1 MKKLCIFFYAFLIS
15 LNLIIYNDFAIAET
29 IETIDRVVAVVNDE
43 PITQSEL
50 DSLIVPIYEQYRQAY
65 SGQEFMRK
73 MSEVRTNL
81 LSQLIEDRLVAQEAE
96 RLGVVVTDEEIQ
108 AQINEVKAKFPDE
121 TEFKNF
127 LEEQKISLSKLK
139 ERYKDQIAI
148 RKLHQYEIRQKII
161 VSPKEIEEYYDEN
174 LSNFTEKEKLKVKTI
189 MVRKKDPDETGA
201 DPAQREVIESIVAE
215 LKTGAD
221 FSALAKQYSD
231 ETHAQEGGELG
242 FVQRGELIDRFDE
255 VLFDVPVG
263 SLSPILETE
272 IGYHVFL
279 VEAKQE
285 KKVKPLAEIK
295 DEIETILFR
304 TKSKERFEQWINELK
319 ENAYI
324 SIK

>member
-1 MKKLCIFFYAFLIS
+1 MKKTGLFICALLLTFTLGTYNAFSAL
-15 LNLIIYNDFAIAET
+15 
-29 IETIDRVVAVVNDE
+29 ETIDRVVAVVNDE

-50 DSLIVPIYEQYRQAY
+50 DALIVPIYEQYRQAY

-73 MSEVRTNL
+73 MTEVRTNL

-108 AQINEVKAKFPDE
+108 AQINDVKSKFPSE

-127 LEEQKISLSKLK
+127 LDEQKISLSKLR

-161 VSPKEIEEYYDEN
+161 VSPKEIEEYYNSN
-174 LSNFTEKEKLKVKTI
+174 LKAFTEKEKLKVKTI
-189 MVRKKDPDETGA
+189 MVRKKESDQTDTDSVQRQLMET
-201 DPAQREVIESIVAE
+201 IVSE
-215 LKTGAD
+215 LKDGAD
-221 FSALAKQYSD
+221 FASLAKQYSD
-231 ETHAQEGGELG
+231 ETHAQDGGDLG
-242 FVQRGELIDRFDE
+242 FIERGELIATFDE
-255 VLFDVPVG
+255 VLFQLSVG

-272 IGYHVFL
+272 IGYHLFL

-285 KKVKPLAEIK
+285 KKVKPLAELK
-295 DEIETILFR
+295 DEIENILFR
-304 TKSKERFEQWINELK
+304 TKSKNRFEQWINELK